1 MPLKKIVFKPG
12 VNKEN
17 TRYTTEG
24 GWYDCDKIRFRQG
37 TPEKIGGWVQASFST
52 FVGVCRTLWA
62 WVTLASRKLVG
73 VGTNLKFYIS
83 DGGAYYDITPVTS
96 SNLLGANPFS
106 VTSGSPTVTVT
117 DASASAVVEQYV
129 IFSGA
134 STVAG
139 INMNGEFRI
148 VTSTG
153 TSYTVLASNNASSTT
168 TGGGSVVYAAYEL
181 APGPAYTVPNN
192 GWGSG
197 AWGSGSWGTGVTTA
211 DVIRLW
217 SQNNFG
223 EDLIFGPR
231 GKPMYYWKASLGY
244 LPSAVT
250 FTIASPAVATFT
262 VPITNG
268 AAVMFTTTSAL
279 PTGLTPNTV
288 YYTINASGYTA
299 NLATTADGTAITT
312 TGSQSG
318 THYLSPRAIP
328 LSSIAYAADVPL
340 QQNYLFVSDISRFVF
355 AFGSNAW
362 GSTTPDPMLVRWSDQ
377 ESAAVWTPLSTN
389 QAGSVRLS
397 HGSKIVTAQQSRQEL
412 LVFTDSTLYSL
423 QYVGTPV
430 VWSTQLV
437 GDNVS
442 IVSENAT
449 AYANGVT
456 YWMGVDKFYKYS
468 GSVDTLRC
476 DLRQYIFNDINS
488 QQYDQVYAGTN
499 EGFNEVWWFY
509 CSSSSNV
516 IDKYVIYNYLEDTWY
531 YGTMGRTAWL
541 DSGILTSP
549 LAATYSNNLVYH
561 EVGTDDGTL
570 PNALP
575 IDAYITSSEFDIDDG
590 HNFSFI
596 YRLLPDITFR
606 GSSATSPQAIM
617 TLYPLANSG
626 SGYNNPY
633 SEGGV
638 NYGAV
643 TRIAQVPVE
652 TFTGQVFIRVRG
664 RQLAFKV
671 ESTNLGVQW
680 QLGAPRIDIRPD
692 GRRGNT

>member
-24 GWYDCDKIRFRQG
+24 GWYDCDKVRFRQG
-37 TPEKIGGWVQASFST
+37 TPEKIGGWVQSSFST

-62 WVTLASRKLVG
+62 WVTLTSQKLVG

-83 DGGAYYDITPVTS
+83 SGGAYYDITPITS
-96 SNLLGANPFS
+96 ANLLGANPFS
-106 VTSGSPTVTVT
+106 VTSGSKTVTVT
-117 DASASAVVEQYV
+117 DASASVVVGQYV

-134 STVAG
+134 ATVAG
-139 INMNGEFRI
+139 INMNDEFVV
-148 VTSTG
+148 VTSLG
-153 TSYTVLASNNASSTT
+153 TSYTVLASTTASSTT

-181 APGPAYTVPNN
+181 TPGPSYTVPGN

-197 AWGSGSWGTGVTTA
+197 AWGSGSWGTGTTTA
-211 DVIRLW
+211 DAIRLW
-217 SQNNFG
+217 AQNNFG

-231 GKPMYYWKASLGY
+231 GGPMYYWKASLGY
-244 LPSAVT
+244 LPSATT
-250 FTIASPAVATFT
+250 FTIASPAVATFS
-262 VPITNG
+262 VAITDG
-268 AAVMFTTTSAL
+268 AAVMFTTTGAL

-288 YYTINASGYTA
+288 YYTVNSSGYTA
-299 NLATTADGTAITT
+299 NLAATAGGTPINTSGT
-312 TGSQSG
+312 QSG

-328 LSSIAYAADVPL
+328 LTSIAYAADVPL

-355 AFGSNAW
+355 AFGC
-362 GSTTPDPMLVRWSDQ
+362 TTYGTTTADPMLVRWSDQ
-377 ESAAVWTPLSTN
+377 ETAAVWTPQTTN

-423 QYVGTPV
+423 QYVGVPV

-437 GDNVS
+437 GDNIS

-456 YWMGVDKFYKYS
+456 YWMGVDKFYNYS
-468 GSVDTLRC
+468 GTVSTIRC
-476 DLRQYIFNDINS
+476 DLREYIYSDINTL
-488 QQYDQVYAGTN
+488 QYDQVYAGTN
-499 EGFNEVWWFY
+499 EGFNEIWWFY

-570 PNALP
+570 PNAVP
-575 IDAYITSSEFDIDDG
+575 IEAYITSSEFDIDDG
-590 HNFSFI
+590 HNFAFI

-606 GSSATSPQAIM
+606 GSSASSPQAVM

-626 SGYNNPY
+626 SGYNDPY

-638 NYGAV
+638 NYAAV
-643 TRIAQVPVE
+643 TRTAQVPVE

-671 ESTNLGVQW
+671 GSTDLGVQW
-680 QLGAPRIDIRPD
+680 QLGSPRIDIRSD